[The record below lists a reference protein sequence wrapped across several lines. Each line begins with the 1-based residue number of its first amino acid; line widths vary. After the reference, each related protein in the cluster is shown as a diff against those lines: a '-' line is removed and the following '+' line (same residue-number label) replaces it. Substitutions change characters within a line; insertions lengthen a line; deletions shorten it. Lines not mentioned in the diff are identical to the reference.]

1 VGVAIRTVL
10 GLGTLLTTDA
20 RSTHASNRTMAV
32 VALWADSGRRLRKRS
47 CTTSANG
54 KSLLN
59 SDPDSRNRGSDSTSG
74 SSGLF
79 SLGSNRTSTEAAR

>member
-1 VGVAIRTVL
+1 MGVAIRTVL

-20 RSTHASNRTMAV
+20 RSTHASDRTMAV
-32 VALWADSGRRLRKRS
+32 VALWADSGRWLRKRS
-47 CTTSANG
+47 CTIPANG

-59 SDPDSRNRGSDSTSG
+59 SDSRNRGSDSTSG
-74 SSGLF
+74 STGLF